1 MVVIEGVKLYNI
13 EETAELLGITTRTLQ
28 RWTTEGENDRP
39 KHISTLRPVSAP
51 NGKKLFKEEDI
62 LRVVS
67 ECLRIDV
74 SAKSLADVQKLA
86 HA

>member
-1 MVVIEGVKLYNI
+1 MVVIEGIKLYNI
-13 EETAELLGITTRTLQ
+13 EETAALLGITPRTLQ
-28 RWTTEGENDRP
+28 RWTAQDETERP

-62 LRVVS
+62 LKVVS
-67 ECLRIDV
+67 QCLEINV
-74 SAKSLADVQKLA
+74 SAKSLTDIQKLA

>member
-1 MVVIEGVKLYNI
+1 MVIIEGIKLYNI
-13 EETAELLGITTRTLQ
+13 EETAELLGITSRTLQ
-28 RWTTEGENDRP
+28 RWTAEGENDRP

-62 LRVVS
+62 LNVVS
-67 ECLRIDV
+67 HCLEINV
-74 SAKSLADVQKLA
+74 SAKSLADIQKLA